1 VGAAG
6 VSRLWIIVAGPYRA
20 GAADANAR
28 DVNLRA
34 LNEAARFRA
43 RGLPVY
49 GAVDE
54 IPEAG

>member
-1 VGAAG
+1 
-6 VSRLWIIVAGPYRA
+6 VSRLWIIIAGPYRA